1 MMVIQMTS
9 LPLACGDA
17 CCSNAVRF
25 FEDDDVIYRGWG
37 IMTLVT
43 PIAAILLL
51 AYFFPHEGP
60 KGNIPLSQVLLGAGI
75 GAAVN
80 VVLGLWLNRAPR
92 QKGEVAPH
100 HFFFV
105 PMQWAA
111 LVIVAVCVVVALLR

>member
-1 MMVIQMTS
+1 M
-9 LPLACGDA
+9 
-17 CCSNAVRF
+17 
-25 FEDDDVIYRGWG
+25 IYRGWG

-60 KGNIPLSQVLLGAGI
+60 RGNIPLAQVLLGAGI

-80 VVLGLWLNRAPR
+80 VLLGLWLNRRPR
-92 QKGEVAPH
+92 RKGEAAPH

-111 LVIVAVCVVVALLR
+111 LVIVAVCALIMLLR